1 MSYADEIQTMRG
13 RQQRKQFVRAVA
25 RRLAASS
32 TCPHRGRPLLASL
45 LAALYEQMGRPDPVS
60 LAESSIDVLMD
71 AEVRGPACDALVA
84 VCVALGVRTDQD
96 SIRNYIFTEGA
107 AA

>member
-32 TCPHRGRPLLASL
+32 TCPHRGRPCWHPCWQPYMSKWA
-45 LAALYEQMGRPDPVS
+45 DP
-60 LAESSIDVLMD
+60 I
-71 AEVRGPACDALVA
+71 P
-84 VCVALGVRTDQD
+84 
-96 SIRNYIFTEGA
+96 
-107 AA
+107 

>member
-1 MSYADEIQTMRG
+1 
-13 RQQRKQFVRAVA
+13 
-25 RRLAASS
+25 
-32 TCPHRGRPLLASL
+32 
-45 LAALYEQMGRPDPVS
+45 MGRPDPVS